1 MARANEYVDRYTK
14 LQCLENGHPFAD
26 NITWVGL
33 YVHEQEEPDWRP
45 DVGGMICPYPDC
57 DSRVKAVQGFSETS
71 PVRRD

>member
-1 MARANEYVDRYTK
+1 MARVNEYVDRYTK

-45 DVGGMICPYPDC
+45 DVG
-57 DSRVKAVQGFSETS
+57 A
-71 PVRRD
+71 